1 MAHRAAIGLPSPP
14 AELDRRKLPLK
25 LLKGP
30 IFRIHHTGRSCLYFG
45 KKTAQRFD
53 DPLGRYGVLYA
64 AVQPEAAFA
73 EVFLRPLS
81 LMLIREVD
89 LQERS
94 LSEIACNRLHCVDLT
109 GAGLRRV
116 SCDNRIA
123 TEKPYLTVG
132 QWSRALFI
140 HPQQPDGIIYRSRH
154 NPQLKCL
161 ALFDRCQ
168 SRLKLGVTE
177 GLMSG
182 VRRTWTI
189 GQIDK
194 YKLAIEPIN

>member
-1 MAHRAAIGLPSPP
+1 MGPRSGLPPPP
-14 AELDRRKLPLK
+14 ADLDRRKLPLK

-30 IFRIHHTGRSCLYFG
+30 LFRIHRTSHTCLHFG
-45 KKTAQRFD
+45 KKMFERFD
-53 DPLGRYGVLYA
+53 DPLGKYGVLYA

-73 EVFLRPLS
+73 EVVLRRLS
-81 LMLIREVD
+81 LMLICELD

-94 LSEIACNRLHCVDLT
+94 ISEIACNRLHCVDLT

-123 TEKPYLTVG
+123 TEKPYHTVG
-132 QWSRALFI
+132 QWSRALFM

-154 NPQLKCL
+154 NPQFKCV

-168 SRLKLGVTE
+168 SRLKSGVTE
-177 GLMSG
+177 SLMSG
-182 VRRTWTI
+182 VRRAWTI
-189 GQIDK
+189 NQIDK
-194 YKLAIEPIN
+194 YKLAIEPMI